1 MSTSGAL
8 PYGATLVVCGAAA
21 LGVGASAFF
30 RSGQLSVMARLWT
43 LGGASSSP
51 MAVTL
56 LQVGTIMG
64 AVVVGCGLLAA
75 QGHLVKQRAMVAV
88 AMTVAVA
95 AAGVQVFSAVQWSAL
110 IANSQG
116 DLLLLT
122 ETAYNFAYSAEQRA
136 LLDTSLAVFNKCCY
150 DRYVNDTK
158 IPAVFKK
165 DVQSAIL
172 PCPAAKG
179 LDPFALPVCAPLPDV
194 VLKNPL
200 ISAENRGLLCAC
212 YTASSYDP
220 VYAALDTATCDALGA
235 ISVPVG
241 ESLKIP
247 VINLPVHTILKTTQF
262 SAYLPVQDIAMT
274 GMPAPRDPASV
285 NGDGVTPTPPT
296 DKNAKEGFN
305 CGLGYAKGVTFTQ
318 GLVIAQTA
326 PGASTV
332 FFVAAGVQVLATAL
346 LTAFWVMSGSQKGDE
361 WLETHDPNK
370 AQVAP

>member
-8 PYGATLVVCGAAA
+8 PYGAALVVCGAAA
-21 LGVGASAFF
+21 LGVGASAFA
-30 RSGQLSVMARLWT
+30 RGGQLSVMARLWT
-43 LGGASSSP
+43 LGGGSSSP

-64 AVVVGCGLLAA
+64 AVVLGCGLLAVG
-75 QGHLVKQRAMVAV
+75 GHFAKQRAMVAV

-116 DLLLLT
+116 DLFT
-122 ETAYNFAYSAEQRA
+122 QTAYNFAYSAEQHA
-136 LLDTSLAVFNKCCY
+136 LLDSSLAVFNKCCFE
-150 DRYVNDTK
+150 RYINDTS
-158 IPAVFKK
+158 IPAAFKT
-165 DVQSAIL
+165 DVQKAIL
-172 PCPAAKG
+172 PCPEAKG

-194 VLKNPL
+194 LIKNEL
-200 ISAENRGLLCAC
+200 IPEAQKGKLCAC
-212 YTASSYDP
+212 YTPSSYDP
-220 VYAALDTATCDALGA
+220 VYAALDTTTCDALGA

-241 ESLKIP
+241 ETLTIP
-247 VINLPVHTILKTTQF
+247 VITFTVNFVLKTTQF
-262 SAYLPVQDIAMT
+262 RDYLPVQDIAMT
-274 GMPAPRDPASV
+274 GTPSPRDPASV

-305 CGLGYAKGVTFTQ
+305 CGLGYAKGVTWTQ
-318 GLVIAQTA
+318 NMVIAQTA

-332 FFVAAGVQVLATAL
+332 FFVAAGLQVFATAL

-361 WLETHDPNK
+361 WLEVVDPNK